1 LRTQQLAS
9 THFRNL
15 EHEPLPL
22 SPGVNLF
29 VGDNGHGKT
38 NILEALQFFK
48 FGRSFRT
55 ARDNELIKFNETFSR
70 LEVTVEYFNGDT
82 EFFAAS
88 IERDGTKHIKINN
101 NDVPK
106 LSSLV
111 GQYPCVLFGPQD
123 LMLVSGGPSERRR
136 YLDMTGSMTD
146 KAYLE
151 GLRAYRRVL
160 SQRNAAL
167 KKGTTGR
174 SRRVWDEELV
184 RTGCELIEKR
194 SDLVEDV
201 ASYVTEHIETL
212 HAVFPAKIDYESNL
226 AGPFPRGVSREEHFA
241 AKLAGVEEEELRRRT
256 TLVGPHRDDI
266 RLMLRDRDLR
276 RFGSQGQ
283 KRLLAVLLRLAE
295 LSYLEEKLGEPCVL
309 LLDDLFSELDADVSE
324 KLQTMLDGERQ
335 LFVTSPVMMN
345 WRGGKSTR
353 VFRVEK
359 GAIDVV

>member
-1 LRTQQLAS
+1 M
-9 THFRNL
+9 
-15 EHEPLPL
+15 
-22 SPGVNLF
+22 NLF

-55 ARDNELIKFNETFSR
+55 ARDNEVIKFNEPFSR
-70 LEVTVEYFNGDT
+70 LEVTVEYFNGDM
-82 EFFAAS
+82 EIFAAS

-111 GQYPCVLFGPQD
+111 GQYPSVLFGPQD
-123 LMLVSGGPSERRR
+123 LTLVSGGPVERRR

-194 SDLVEDV
+194 SNLVEDI

-212 HAVFPAKIDYESNL
+212 HAEFPVEIDYESRL
-226 AGPFPRGVSREEHFA
+226 AGPFPRGVSRGRKFCRQTCGCGRGRVA
-241 AKLAGVEEEELRRRT
+241 ATNHACWTAPR
-256 TLVGPHRDDI
+256 
-266 RLMLRDRDLR
+266 
-276 RFGSQGQ
+276 
-283 KRLLAVLLRLAE
+283 
-295 LSYLEEKLGEPCVL
+295 
-309 LLDDLFSELDADVSE
+309 
-324 KLQTMLDGERQ
+324 
-335 LFVTSPVMMN
+335 
-345 WRGGKSTR
+345 
-353 VFRVEK
+353 
-359 GAIDVV
+359 